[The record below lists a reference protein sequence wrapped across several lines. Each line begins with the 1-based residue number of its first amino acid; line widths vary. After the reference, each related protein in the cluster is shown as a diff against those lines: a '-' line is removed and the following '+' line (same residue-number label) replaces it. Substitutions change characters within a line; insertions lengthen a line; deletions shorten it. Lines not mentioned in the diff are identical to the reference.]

1 MDLAES
7 YFDGKEEYRDNLWE
21 VQEQY
26 HDYLESVKKTYSWIE
41 NLLDSLSK
49 KTGALIDKAEK
60 FISWQK
66 KNSMINRA
74 VKAAGSEIT
83 QNQNAYRYYMGKAD
97 SVGLGISY
105 IRKIQNGTLSEE
117 ELSDEEL
124 SEKIERYQEW
134 YDKAQ
139 DVQNTIQELYEQQR
153 SLIRQK
159 LDNILTYYDDMDSYL
174 SSITSKM
181 ESLISLHDEMGRR
194 SSFTELVEHF
204 CKFFKIYE
212 KLKSPNPLVLLGSH
226 TPFPFFFL

>member
-1 MDLAES
+1 M
-7 YFDGKEEYRDNLWE
+7 
-21 VQEQY
+21 
-26 HDYLESVKKTYSWIE
+26 
-41 NLLDSLSK
+41 
-49 KTGALIDKAEK
+49 
-60 FISWQK
+60 
-66 KNSMINRA
+66 
-74 VKAAGSEIT
+74 
-83 QNQNAYRYYMGKAD
+83 
-97 SVGLGISY
+97 GLGISY

-139 DVQNTIQELYEQQR
+139 DVQNTIQDLYEQQR